1 VKKTQKQVI
10 TTKTFIPLLLIT
22 LALLISLST
31 VSANEIYVN
40 TTGNDTS
47 GTGTSDNPYLTIQT
61 GIDNLDPDGTIRI
74 ANGQY
79 SGVNNTNIT
88 ISKNLNIIGQSQE
101 NTIINGT
108 NTNWIFKILT
118 GVNVTIC
125 NLTLANGDSINSG
138 GAIQNQGKLT
148 VNDSTFTSNFA
159 DSGGAIWNQGD
170 LILNNSTFTKNTANV
185 AGAIRNE
192 NTLTVTDCTFTN
204 NSAIFSNCG
213 TIFNILSLDGFS
225 TGSLYC
231 TVTNSTFTSNSAEES
246 GGAIW
251 NSCSVSGHASGTVI
265 CNITKCSFTGN
276 TANNYG
282 GAICNSCLVYGTGTG
297 TVNCNV
303 TECSFISNKAET
315 YGGAISNRL
324 AGSGTGS
331 SICTANFNRFF
342 NNTAT
347 TSGNAIYNNGGSV
360 DAENNW
366 WGINNPD
373 NDWSQFLD
381 GVTSPTMWVQLTINA
396 TPDVLCVG
404 ETSTVTANLNYNNV
418 GQDLM
423 ATYGKSIPQ
432 VEVLFDVDSLGTLN
446 TYNGIISNGN
456 NATTIFT
463 AGQMPGISTVNATV
477 DKATVDKSIT
487 IQREDVYVAT
497 STDGG
502 NDSNNGSADS
512 PFLTLQKAIEVLQTG
527 GRIHIAN
534 GEYKGAKNRGLTI
547 NKNMTIFQ
555 DNWIP
560 GTGTS
565 VIINAENQDRIFNIN
580 PEITVIINNLTLT
593 NGGSNIFGGAIRN
606 KGNLTVSNCTFINN
620 LAEYGGAIANYFG
633 TTDGA
638 IGSANCTVTGCNF
651 TNNQAY
657 YDGGAINN
665 YCIILFSGS
674 GSGTVNC
681 TVTGCNFTNNQAG
694 RDGGAIINYGNVFA
708 GGSGSVNCTV
718 TGCNFTNNQA
728 DNDGGAISNYC
739 YLVWDSC
746 SVDCTVTGCNFSNNH
761 ADSDGG
767 AIFNYCEILAGTG
780 LSTCTANFN
789 RFFNNTATT
798 SGNAI
803 YNNGGSVDAENNWW
817 GINNPDNDW
826 SQFLDG
832 VTSPTMWVQLT
843 INATPDVLC
852 VGETSTVTANLNY
865 NNVGQDLMATYGKS
879 IPQVEVLFDVDSLGT
894 LNTYNGIISNG
905 NNATTIFT
913 AGQMPGISTVNA
925 TVDKA
930 TVDKSITIQREDVYV
945 ATSTDGGNDSNN
957 GSADSPFLTLQKAI
971 EVLQTGGRIHIANG
985 EYNDPLDRGLILDK
999 NMTILRD
1006 NWIPGTGTSVIINAD
1021 SNGGI
1026 FFIDPGA
1033 TVAFQNLT
1041 MVNGTSFDGF
1051 GGAIL
1056 NLGTL
1061 NVLNCGFSDNKA
1073 DYYGGAIY
1081 NYGDL
1086 NVSNS
1091 IFTENSVSDWSEYF
1105 VGGAI
1110 CNMANMNVT
1119 NCTFTN
1125 NTAGTGGAISSQTDP
1140 GYTMI
1145 VTGNVFTENSATN
1158 YGGAFYI
1165 YNGDYTS
1172 NIIHFNRIIGNTA
1185 LQGDGIYTDHG
1196 SVNATLNWWGSNN
1209 DPSTILNLFVAVND
1223 GSVLSDPWIILRVFA
1238 NQTSVYNSQNAKVTA
1253 SMLYDSGFLTDPN
1266 NPNLYYHDP
1275 QYGHVPDGTVQLDI
1289 YDWGSFNTGTQSINL
1304 NTLNGSADTTFFADG
1319 GQPTPSSVTINGTVD
1334 GYTTLGVA
1342 SALLNIIKAADLNIT
1357 KTANVTTAN
1366 VGDLVQY
1373 TITAHNN
1380 GPDDATGLEIVDI
1393 LPTGL
1398 DFVSASDGGIYDA
1411 LSRTITWT
1419 IGTLANGNDV
1429 IRTFNATVNVDM
1441 VGSNIINVVNET
1453 HTEYPNNST
1462 TNCTIYV
1469 PKANLYIEITS
1480 DKDNPTVGEKFTV
1493 TYKLGNKGPDDAL
1506 NVSVIIPIPEGFHVL
1521 RIYGDG
1527 NWTVNANGTITW
1539 TFTNVAVGDPYLH
1552 LYGYASG
1559 EGDILFTA
1567 SIFSDTYNANTIGVN
1582 SLTIQIL
1589 PEETSQVNAATT
1601 ETTVGMQ
1608 NTGIPLPGMV
1618 LAILMVLGGL
1628 ISTRKKQ

>member
-22 LALLISLST
+22 LALFISLST

-265 CNITKCSFTGN
+265 CNITECSFTGN

-432 VEVLFDVDSLGTLN
+432 VEVLFDVDSLGTLS
-446 TYNGIISNGN
+446 TYNGTISNGN

-463 AGQMPGISTVNATV
+463 AGQMPGSSTVNSTV

-497 STDGG
+497 STDG
-502 NDSNNGSADS
+502 A
-512 PFLTLQKAIEVLQTG
+512 
-527 GRIHIAN
+527 
-534 GEYKGAKNRGLTI
+534 
-547 NKNMTIFQ
+547 
-555 DNWIP
+555 
-560 GTGTS
+560 
-565 VIINAENQDRIFNIN
+565 
-580 PEITVIINNLTLT
+580 
-593 NGGSNIFGGAIRN
+593 
-606 KGNLTVSNCTFINN
+606 
-620 LAEYGGAIANYFG
+620 
-633 TTDGA
+633 
-638 IGSANCTVTGCNF
+638 
-651 TNNQAY
+651 
-657 YDGGAINN
+657 
-665 YCIILFSGS
+665 
-674 GSGTVNC
+674 
-681 TVTGCNFTNNQAG
+681 
-694 RDGGAIINYGNVFA
+694 
-708 GGSGSVNCTV
+708 
-718 TGCNFTNNQA
+718 
-728 DNDGGAISNYC
+728 
-739 YLVWDSC
+739 
-746 SVDCTVTGCNFSNNH
+746 
-761 ADSDGG
+761 
-767 AIFNYCEILAGTG
+767 
-780 LSTCTANFN
+780 
-789 RFFNNTATT
+789 
-798 SGNAI
+798 
-803 YNNGGSVDAENNWW
+803 
-817 GINNPDNDW
+817 
-826 SQFLDG
+826 
-832 VTSPTMWVQLT
+832 
-843 INATPDVLC
+843 
-852 VGETSTVTANLNY
+852 
-865 NNVGQDLMATYGKS
+865 
-879 IPQVEVLFDVDSLGT
+879 
-894 LNTYNGIISNG
+894 
-905 NNATTIFT
+905 
-913 AGQMPGISTVNA
+913 
-925 TVDKA
+925 
-930 TVDKSITIQREDVYV
+930 
-945 ATSTDGGNDSNN
+945 NDSNN

-1033 TVAFQNLT
+1033 TVALQNLT

>member
-22 LALLISLST
+22 LALFISLST

-265 CNITKCSFTGN
+265 CNITECSFTGN

-463 AGQMPGISTVNATV
+463 AGQMPGSSTVNSTV

-497 STDGG
+497 STDG
-502 NDSNNGSADS
+502 A
-512 PFLTLQKAIEVLQTG
+512 
-527 GRIHIAN
+527 
-534 GEYKGAKNRGLTI
+534 
-547 NKNMTIFQ
+547 
-555 DNWIP
+555 
-560 GTGTS
+560 
-565 VIINAENQDRIFNIN
+565 
-580 PEITVIINNLTLT
+580 
-593 NGGSNIFGGAIRN
+593 
-606 KGNLTVSNCTFINN
+606 
-620 LAEYGGAIANYFG
+620 
-633 TTDGA
+633 
-638 IGSANCTVTGCNF
+638 
-651 TNNQAY
+651 
-657 YDGGAINN
+657 
-665 YCIILFSGS
+665 
-674 GSGTVNC
+674 
-681 TVTGCNFTNNQAG
+681 
-694 RDGGAIINYGNVFA
+694 
-708 GGSGSVNCTV
+708 
-718 TGCNFTNNQA
+718 
-728 DNDGGAISNYC
+728 
-739 YLVWDSC
+739 
-746 SVDCTVTGCNFSNNH
+746 
-761 ADSDGG
+761 
-767 AIFNYCEILAGTG
+767 
-780 LSTCTANFN
+780 
-789 RFFNNTATT
+789 
-798 SGNAI
+798 
-803 YNNGGSVDAENNWW
+803 
-817 GINNPDNDW
+817 
-826 SQFLDG
+826 
-832 VTSPTMWVQLT
+832 
-843 INATPDVLC
+843 
-852 VGETSTVTANLNY
+852 
-865 NNVGQDLMATYGKS
+865 
-879 IPQVEVLFDVDSLGT
+879 
-894 LNTYNGIISNG
+894 
-905 NNATTIFT
+905 
-913 AGQMPGISTVNA
+913 
-925 TVDKA
+925 
-930 TVDKSITIQREDVYV
+930 
-945 ATSTDGGNDSNN
+945 NDSNN

-1033 TVAFQNLT
+1033 TVALQNLT